1 MPNKPI
7 RAIAMDSK
15 YGSMGKIGSF
25 QPSKP
30 ANLSRPTNIKMPPPP
45 RSKAS

>member
-1 MPNKPI
+1 MPNKPNPTL
-7 RAIAMDSK
+7 AFDSK
-15 YGSMGKIGSF
+15 YGSTGKVGSF